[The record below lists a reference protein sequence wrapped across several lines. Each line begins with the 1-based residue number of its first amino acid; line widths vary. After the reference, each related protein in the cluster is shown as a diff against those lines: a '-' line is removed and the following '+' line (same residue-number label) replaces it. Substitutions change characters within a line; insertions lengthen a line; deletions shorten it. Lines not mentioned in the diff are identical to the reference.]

1 MTSSGKHYD
10 NIVQRLSAFESN
22 VKRSSQL
29 GRTNINKDAER
40 LFCYPLELL
49 FGGQFINLNTVE
61 ANYPAVDL
69 GSIEK
74 RISVQVTSDNNH
86 DKIQSTLDKFFLHDK
101 DRDFDRLI
109 VLIIG
114 ERKHYRSS
122 KDTKQA
128 KFPPFELKGKLDF
141 DPDRDIWGTVELL
154 QQIDGLS
161 PDKMEALSGFLDSQ
175 LASTGAL
182 RPYLYLPPRS
192 AVGNGFVGREKEL
205 ADMGQQ
211 FAKGIKP
218 IVLSGLGGMGK
229 TELAAKFGRDYQGG
243 RVYFT
248 HFQNSFEGTLRNMFS
263 GVHPQPS
270 QPPKEEEQLNTVVQL
285 LEKCTE
291 QDLLIIDNADAD
303 SGSLADLM
311 KDEFYGKLMGMKLRL
326 ILTTR
331 FDWNR
336 VLPVDPLPSENLYQI
351 FRTHGADLTEG
362 QMDDLIKAVNGHTMT
377 IDLMAR
383 TLNGKGWRKVTA
395 EDLLRAIRENT
406 LSREKYRKIA
416 TDYNQ
421 SQEQAQIYQ
430 HLSVVFDVSGIPEPH
445 RNVLRCA
452 TLLPQDGMDG
462 ELFGYSLSENQQ
474 DALDELLDH
483 GWLSMENDL
492 LRIHPIIRLV
502 CREELKPSDE
512 SCGDFLNASWK
523 QYNQN
528 DYSYAKYSQL
538 AELFA
543 VAAGQLEGEKSAWVN
558 HAGEIWC
565 QLDQTDNVIELYE
578 KYLPFLEDY
587 FPGNAPLATAY
598 NWLGL
603 SYKDLGDYKSAFRYL
618 ENSLAIRKAILAEN
632 DPDLAKSYNNIG
644 DAYDCLGDYNKELE
658 NKLKALELFKKV
670 RPANPPDLARSYS
683 NVGYAYGQ
691 LGDHHSALEHNLKA
705 LELFK
710 KVLSPD
716 HPELANSYNNLG
728 RIYGQLN
735 EYNKALEY
743 HRKALEIREKMLP
756 PDHPELAT
764 SYSHMGNA
772 YTRLGDH
779 HKALEHH
786 LKALEIQEKVL
797 SPDHPDLANSY
808 NNVGCTYGDLRNYK
822 LALQYQLKDI
832 AIYEKVLPPDH
843 PDLAS
848 SYNNLGSIYG
858 ELGHY
863 ALALQYLQQALE
875 IYEKKLPTGHS
886 HTSNTRHNIQYCQK
900 QLQMQQNMAKA
911 GFNFADPFASLIPP
925 KK

>member
-1 MTSSGKHYD
+1 MTNSGKHYD

-69 GSIEK
+69 GSMEK
-74 RISVQVTSDNNH
+74 RISVQVTSDNEH
-86 DKIQSTLDKFFLHDK
+86 DKIQSTLDKFFLHGK

-109 VLIIG
+109 ILIVG

-161 PDKMEALSGFLDSQ
+161 PEKMEALSDFLDSQ
-175 LASTGAL
+175 LESTGAL

-192 AVGNGFVGREKEL
+192 AVGDGFVGREKEL
-205 ADMGQQ
+205 VEMARQL
-211 FAKGIKP
+211 AKGNKP

-229 TELAAKFGRDYQGG
+229 TELAARFGREYQGG

-248 HFQNSFEGTLRNMFS
+248 HFQTSFEGTLRNMFS
-263 GVHPQPS
+263 GVHPQPI

-291 QDLLIIDNADAD
+291 QDLLIIDNADAH

-311 KDEFYGKLMGMKLRL
+311 KDKMYQKLLGMKLRL
-326 ILTTR
+326 MITTR

-351 FRTHGADLTEG
+351 FRTHGADLTDG
-362 QMDDLIKAVNGHTMT
+362 QMDDLFEAVNGHTMT

-406 LSREKYRKIA
+406 LPSEKYRKIA

-512 SCGDFLNASWK
+512 SCGEFLYALWE
-523 QYNQN
+523 QY
-528 DYSYAKYSQL
+528 DKTKYDTDRYSQL
-538 AELFA
+538 ADTFA
-543 VAAGQLEGEKSAWVN
+543 TAADQLNKENPDWIN
-558 HAGEIWC
+558 HAGEIYC
-565 QLDQTDNVIELYE
+565 KLKQSNQAKALYD
-578 KYLPFLEDY
+578 KHLTMLEER
-587 FPGNAPLATAY
+587 FPGQAPLATAY
-598 NWLGL
+598 NFTGHCY
-603 SYKDLGDYKSAFRYL
+603 SDLGYIHTALEFLEKSL
-618 ENSLAIRKAILAEN
+618 KIRLDVLTPD
-632 DPDLAKSYNNIG
+632 DPDLALSYNNIG
-644 DAYDCLGDYNKELE
+644 CAYRSLGNRYKALEYLLKSLEIREKLLPPDHLDFAQSYNNVGFTFGDLGDYNK
-658 NKLKALELFKKV
+658 ALVYL
-670 RPANPPDLARSYS
+670 
-683 NVGYAYGQ
+683 
-691 LGDHHSALEHNLKA
+691 
-705 LELFK
+705 
-710 KVLSPD
+710 
-716 HPELANSYNNLG
+716 
-728 RIYGQLN
+728 
-735 EYNKALEY
+735 
-743 HRKALEIREKMLP
+743 RKALEIREKALPSDHPDLATSCNNVGLMYGNMGEHNKALEYQLNALKIWEKALP
-756 PDHPELAT
+756 PDHPDLGI
-764 SYSHMGNA
+764 SYDNVGIT
-772 YTRLGDH
+772 YGYLGDH
-779 HKALEHH
+779 KQALKYQV
-786 LKALEIQEKVL
+786 KALEI
-797 SPDHPDLANSY
+797 
-808 NNVGCTYGDLRNYK
+808 C
-822 LALQYQLKDI
+822 
-832 AIYEKVLPPDH
+832 EKVLPPDH
-843 PDLAS
+843 PDLAV
-848 SYNNLGSIYG
+848 SYCNVGYTYG
-858 ELGHY
+858 QMSKWE
-863 ALALQYLQQALE
+863 QALYYLRKA
-875 IYEKKLPTGHS
+875 IIIFEKKYTKNDKRTQS
-886 HTSNTRHNIQYCQK
+886 VQNFIQEYQK

>member
-10 NIVQRLSAFESN
+10 NIVQRLSAFENN

-69 GSIEK
+69 GSMEK
-74 RISVQVTSDNNH
+74 RISVQVTSDNDH
-86 DKIQSTLDKFFLHDK
+86 DKIQSTLDKFFLHGK

-141 DPDRDIWGTVELL
+141 DPDRDIWGTLELL
-154 QQIDGLS
+154 QKIDGLS
-161 PDKMEALSGFLDSQ
+161 PEKMEALSHFLDSQ
-175 LASTGAL
+175 LESTGAL

-192 AVGNGFVGREKEL
+192 AVGDGFVGREKEL

-211 FAKGIKP
+211 LAKGNKP

-248 HFQNSFEGTLRNMFS
+248 HFQTSFEGTLRNMFS

-270 QPPKEEEQLNTVVQL
+270 QPPKEDEQLSTVVQL

-291 QDLLIIDNADAD
+291 QDLLIIDNADAH

-311 KDEFYGKLMGMKLRL
+311 KDQMYQKLLGMKLRL
-326 ILTTR
+326 MITTR

-336 VLPVDPLPSENLYQI
+336 VLPVDPLPRENLYQI

-362 QMDDLIKAVNGHTMT
+362 QMDDLIQAVNGHTMT

-383 TLNGKGWRKVTA
+383 TLNGKGWRRVTA

-406 LSREKYRKIA
+406 LPSAKYRKIA

-430 HLSVVFDVSGIPEPH
+430 HLSVVFDVSGIPETH

-474 DALDELLDH
+474 EALDELLDH

-512 SCGDFLNASWK
+512 SCGEFLYAVAKHLNPHK
-523 QYNQN
+523 N
-528 DYSYAKYSQL
+528 DPACIRQS
-538 AELFA
+538 AELYSHASDILKDIDGDWALFA
-543 VAAGQLEGEKSAWVN
+543 GLN
-558 HAGEIWC
+558 
-565 QLDQTDNVIELYE
+565 
-578 KYLPFLEDY
+578 Y
-587 FPGNAPLATAY
+587 FYSG
-598 NWLGL
+598 
-603 SYKDLGDYKSAFRYL
+603 
-618 ENSLAIRKAILAEN
+618 
-632 DPDLAKSYNNIG
+632 DLAKALNYYNRIIERAETEVLSLETVLAAYNNAGSAYDKFGKYKEAIDHHLVALAVIEKMYPNDSSKKMAYWNNIG
-644 DAYDCLGDYNKELE
+644 ASLSNLGDDE
-658 NKLKALELFKKV
+658 NALKYKMDALEALKKEKPGCV
-670 RPANPPDLARSYS
+670 EMAICLDNIGST
-683 NVGYAYGQ
+683 YGNI
-691 LGDHHSALEHNLKA
+691 GKTDTALHFHL
-705 LELFK
+705 
-710 KVLSPD
+710 
-716 HPELANSYNNLG
+716 
-728 RIYGQLN
+728 Q
-735 EYNKALEY
+735 
-743 HRKALEIREKMLP
+743 ALEILEKEETI
-756 PDHPELAT
+756 ELAIT
-764 SYSHMGNA
+764 LDNIGGIYDKKKEYPTALKFKLRALRIFKRFYSGKN
-772 YTRLGDH
+772 
-779 HKALEHH
+779 
-786 LKALEIQEKVL
+786 I
-797 SPDHPDLANSY
+797 DLALAY
-808 NNVGCTYGDLRNYK
+808 GNVYYTYAAQGDFVSALNYIEKAIQAVPDGHPKLRNYK
-822 LALQYQLKDI
+822 ALREELLNLIKMKRLGIDFPNPF
-832 AIYEKVLPPDH
+832 EH
-843 PDLAS
+843 P
-848 SYNNLGSIYG
+848 
-858 ELGHY
+858 
-863 ALALQYLQQALE
+863 
-875 IYEKKLPTGHS
+875 
-886 HTSNTRHNIQYCQK
+886 
-900 QLQMQQNMAKA
+900 
-911 GFNFADPFASLIPP
+911 
-925 KK
+925 